1 MGTIQS
7 GINSA
12 MATVMGGVIGAKH
25 IQGQQAVLDE
35 AKALELGQIENA
47 MTEAELV
54 AKGVPQ
60 EEAQQFNIANTLGLQ
75 VGPEYKPRYDE
86 LQRMKSEGVLQS
98 ETYAKLQQD
107 TMLRKRFTDL
117 ISTQS
122 GRQLLNETLTKRDG
136 GKK

>member
-1 MGTIQS
+1 
-7 GINSA
+7 

>member
-35 AKALELGQIENA
+35 AKALEMGQIENA